1 VARRERRDGPPDRQ
15 ERDYDRQEADGD
27 FGDNERES
35 LIALKGILM
44 KVAGL
49 LRPLGLSPEE
59 AVNLVERLYESIIEM
74 DMRLAGESDES
85 RREQILQHVQT
96 ATIRREDDLLVIDYS
111 QN

>member
-1 VARRERRDGPPDRQ
+1 
-15 ERDYDRQEADGD
+15 
-27 FGDNERES
+27 
-35 LIALKGILM
+35 M